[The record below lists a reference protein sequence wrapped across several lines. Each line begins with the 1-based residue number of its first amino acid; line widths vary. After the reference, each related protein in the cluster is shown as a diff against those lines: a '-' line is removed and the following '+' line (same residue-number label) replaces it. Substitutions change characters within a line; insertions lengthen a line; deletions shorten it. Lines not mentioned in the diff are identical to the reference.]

1 MIRKLRQISKFMTA
15 QTGAQITTINI
26 ASGISKSKGNN
37 TKDFGQLIKLKL
49 RNIFFKN

>member
-1 MIRKLRQISKFMTA
+1 MTA